1 MLLTLKALFTAS
13 DDREHESL
21 RGASAMKPVVHLSRL
36 LLVCILLTPFSQV
49 FPADP
54 GNTVTTETLQ
64 AKIAEVEASTSLD
77 VATKTQ
83 LTELYRKALTDLERT
98 RSSQAT
104 AESYQQARRT
114 APDETR
120 AIRAR
125 IQKTRAISAADELNI
140 TDATPLADLEQLL
153 LKEKANYAAV
163 EAKLAGQQKQLMTEK
178 ERPGSVR
185 EEITRATQRK
195 EAIAA
200 ELRLT
205 PPADQIVEITEARKL
220 VLQNEDRS
228 LDTELHM
235 LDQELLSQSVRVEL
249 LKAQTD
255 QSSLSLERIGTLIAL
270 LEDKLTAKRLEEAQH
285 AQTQAVEAQREAAGK
300 NPLLGALASQNAALS
315 NELAAMAIDF
325 ERVTDETSA
334 ANRDAQR
341 YADALHSAQQKL
353 EVASLSQAL
362 GQVLLEQRRTLPNV
376 QLLQGK
382 ANVLERQIADASLRQ
397 ILHEEELHSLRDT
410 DDYVDKLVAKLDK
423 EEADSLRP
431 ELKRL
436 VASRLQL
443 LEKAVDMHR
452 TLLDALGELAFEQR
466 RLVEN
471 TRVYDRFLD
480 ERLLWIRSSPAPSLP
495 MLLEM
500 PDQAV
505 QLFNPG
511 HWEEVVRILAA
522 EFRHSPILTIGFL
535 VFGLLLWHARKM
547 RRALR
552 ETGKPVG
559 KVSSDSFVE
568 TVKALGLTIGLAAP
582 WPLLLAVTGWSL
594 AQAPATSAFP
604 GAVARGLSWESNA
617 LFYLLAFRALCC
629 TGGLAEAHFRW
640 PQPSLRILRRSTN
653 RLMLT
658 FLPASF
664 AGLIVIYSESPSL
677 GGGLGRLALVVV
689 LLLLGLFSYRLL
701 DPVHGPLT
709 VHMRAH
715 PKSLFTRLRRLWV
728 AVAVAVPLGLAGL
741 AVAGY
746 VYTAGTLTKSLIDT
760 LWLVLVLVVAHRL
773 TIRWLLVSQRRLAYR
788 AAVDKREAAR
798 VAAENAESASTKRA
812 DEIFEVEYQT
822 PDLSTLREDSRK
834 LLTAAM
840 YIIGVVG
847 IWLIWSAV
855 LPAFGILDEIVLW
868 NHMSVV
874 DGEEK
879 LLPITL
885 ADAGL
890 SMLIAVVMVV
900 ATQRFPALLEIGLL
914 QRLNMTAS
922 ARYTATTLA
931 RYTIAAVGTVA
942 AFATLGAS
950 WSQIQW
956 LIAALGVGI
965 GFGLQEIVAN
975 FISGIIIL
983 FERPV
988 RIGDT
993 VTVGETIGTVTRIQI
1008 RATTIRDWDGL
1019 ELLVPNKEFITSRLL
1034 NWTLSDPTS
1043 RITIPVGLAYGGDV
1057 QQAMALMLEAAAENP
1072 EVLADPRPNVIFDK
1086 FGDNALSLKLRC
1098 FVGSMEN
1105 RIRTIS
1111 ELHQAI
1117 NSKFNAAGLVVA
1129 FPQQDVHLDTS
1140 RPLDI
1145 RIRRDD
1151 GESPLSG

>member
-1 MLLTLKALFTAS
+1 MALITLSPVS
-13 DDREHESL
+13 DDGGHEIL
-21 RGASAMKPVVHLSRL
+21 RVARAMNPVVRLSRL
-36 LLVCILLTPFSQV
+36 LLVCILLTPFGQA

-54 GNTVTTETLQ
+54 GYTVAAETVK
-64 AKIAEVEASTSLD
+64 AKIAEVEASTGLD
-77 VATKTQ
+77 AATKTR
-83 LTELYRKALTDLERT
+83 LTELYRKALTDLERM
-98 RSSQAT
+98 RANQAT
-104 AESYQQARRT
+104 AESYQQARQT

-120 AIRAR
+120 AIRA
-125 IQKTRAISAADELNI
+125 QSEKTRAISPADELNI
-140 TDATPLADLEQLL
+140 TDATPLAELEQLL

-163 EAKLAGQQKQLMTEK
+163 EAKLAGQQKQLRSET
-178 ERPGSVR
+178 ERPGKVR

-195 EAIAA
+195 EAIAG
-200 ELRLT
+200 EFRLT
-205 PPADQIVEITEARKL
+205 PPADEIAELTEARKL
-220 VLQNEDRS
+220 ALQNEDRAI
-228 LDTELHM
+228 DAELHM
-235 LDQELLSQSVRVEL
+235 LDQELLSQTVRVDL
-249 LKAQTD
+249 LKAQ
-255 QSSLSLERIGTLIAL
+255 SERSALSLERTGVLIKL
-270 LEDKLTAKRLEEAQH
+270 LEDKLAGKRLEEAQR
-285 AQTQAVEAQREAAGK
+285 AQTQAEEAQREAAGK
-300 NPLLGALASQNAALS
+300 NPLIGELARQNAALGS
-315 NELAAMAIDF
+315 ELAAMAIDI
-325 ERVTDETSA
+325 EQVADEAST
-334 ANRDAQR
+334 ANHDAQR

-362 GQVLLEQRRTLPNV
+362 GQVLIEQRRTLPNV
-376 QLLQGK
+376 QLLQGRTK
-382 ANVLERQIADASLRQ
+382 ILEKKIADTSLRQ
-397 ILHEEELHSLRDT
+397 ITHEEELRSLRGT
-410 DDYVDKLVAKLDK
+410 ADYVDTLVAKLDK

-431 ELKRL
+431 ELERL
-436 VASRLQL
+436 AASRLQL

-452 TLLDALGELAFEQR
+452 TLLDALGGLAFEQR
-466 RLVEN
+466 KLVEN
-471 TRVYDRFLD
+471 IRVYDGFLD
-480 ERLLWIRSSPAPSLP
+480 ERLLWIRSSPAPGLS
-495 MLLEM
+495 MLLAM

-505 QLFNPG
+505 QLFSPG
-511 HWEEVVRILAA
+511 RWKEVVRILAA
-522 EFRHSPILTIGFL
+522 ESRHTPILAIGFL
-535 VFGLLLWHARKM
+535 VFGLLLWHAGKM

-559 KVSSDSFVE
+559 KVSSDSFVH

-594 AQAPATSAFP
+594 AQAPATSDFP
-604 GAVARGLSWESNA
+604 GAVARGLSWVSNA
-617 LFYLLAFRALCC
+617 LFYLLAFRVLCC

-640 PQPSLRILRRSTN
+640 PQASLRILRRSIN

-664 AGLIVIYSESPSL
+664 AGLVIIYSESPSL
-677 GGGLGRLALVVV
+677 GGGLGRLAFVVV

-701 DPVHGPLT
+701 DPVRGPLS
-709 VHMRAH
+709 VHMRTH

-728 AVAVAVPLGLAGL
+728 AIAVAIPLVLAVL

-760 LWLVLVLVVAHRL
+760 LWLVLVLVVGHQL
-773 TIRWLLVSQRRLAYR
+773 TIRWLLVSQSRLAYR
-788 AAVDKREAAR
+788 AAVEKREAAR
-798 VAAENAESASTKRA
+798 AAQSADSTGTKRA
-812 DEIFEVEYQT
+812 DEIFEVENQT

-840 YIIGVVG
+840 YMIGVVA
-847 IWLIWSAV
+847 IWLIWSEV
-855 LPAFGILDEIVLW
+855 LPAFGILDDIVLW

-879 LLPITL
+879 LLPISL

-890 SMLIAVVMVV
+890 AILIAVVMVV

-914 QRLNMTAS
+914 QRLDMTAS

-1057 QQAMALMLEAAAENP
+1057 QQAMALMLDAAAENP
-1072 EVLADPRPNVIFDK
+1072 EVLADPRPNVIFDN

-1098 FVGSMEN
+1098 FVGSMDY

-1117 NSKFNAAGLVVA
+1117 NSKFNAAGLVIA